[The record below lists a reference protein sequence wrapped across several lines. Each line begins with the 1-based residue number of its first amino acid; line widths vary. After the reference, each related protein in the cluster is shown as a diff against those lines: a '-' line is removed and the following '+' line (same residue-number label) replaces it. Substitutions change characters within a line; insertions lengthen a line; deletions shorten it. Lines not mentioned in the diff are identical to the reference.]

1 MCVIAIQCDLRL
13 VAQSCLT
20 LCDPMDCS
28 PPCSSVHGDS
38 SGKNIGVDCHTLL
51 QGIFPTQNLTQVSC
65 IAGRFFTIWAT
76 RGDYQHTSIRKEP
89 GYTTL
94 RLWIPAFI
102 YDIESSY
109 FSRKFIHLVFQ
120 KALYFGSQSFH
131 ISLILRIWKNAE
143 WNKCVFLQIE
153 LFPQVNHNSISCWQK
168 MTLLKNDL

>member
-109 FSRKFIHLVFQ
+109 LNRDSFIMISRMLFILSVIPNIFNFQ
-120 KALYFGSQSFH
+120 NVEECYERNKYVSFC
-131 ISLILRIWKNAE
+131 K
-143 WNKCVFLQIE
+143 
-153 LFPQVNHNSISCWQK
+153 
-168 MTLLKNDL
+168 

>member
-102 YDIESSY
+102 YDIESTY
-109 FSRKFIHLVFQ
+109 LNRDLF
-120 KALYFGSQSFH
+120 
-131 ISLILRIWKNAE
+131 RIWKNAE

-168 MTLLKNDL
+168 MTLLKHDL